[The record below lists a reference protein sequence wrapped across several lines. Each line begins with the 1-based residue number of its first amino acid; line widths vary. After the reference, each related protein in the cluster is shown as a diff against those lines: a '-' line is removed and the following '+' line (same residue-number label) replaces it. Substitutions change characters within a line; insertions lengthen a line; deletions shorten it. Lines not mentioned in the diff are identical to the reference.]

1 MLTMAETT
9 ENEIARLLLDMRR
22 EMQDMHKKLALRLDG
37 IAHILA
43 LMERGHRA
51 KRGKEVPP
59 LKAD

>member
-1 MLTMAETT
+1 MLTMAEAT
-9 ENEIARLLLDMRR
+9 EHETARLLLDMRR

-37 IAHILA
+37 IAYILA
-43 LMERGHRA
+43 LMERRHRA